1 MSGTSMVEIVARA
14 IFDKLMGDHG
24 PYSFAEGENPDSVT
38 LDGQFDMR
46 DLARAAIAAM
56 REPTME
62 MIYPRVA
69 EIIKMADFI
78 GPAGAMSYVSAALQ
92 ARTEWQAAM
101 DAALAPSI
109 DYAAVMGLA
118 TIKEGPPR
126 D

>member
-14 IFDKLMGDHG
+14 IFDKLMGDHD
-24 PYSFAEGENPDSVT
+24 PYSFPDTGTHVC
-38 LDGQFDMR
+38 DMR